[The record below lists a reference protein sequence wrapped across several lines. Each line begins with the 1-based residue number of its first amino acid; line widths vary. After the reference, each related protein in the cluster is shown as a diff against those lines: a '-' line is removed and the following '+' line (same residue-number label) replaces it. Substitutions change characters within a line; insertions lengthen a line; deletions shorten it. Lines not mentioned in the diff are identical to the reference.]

1 MLNVKVKYHPKE
13 GYMEVDGDPIELAH
27 YTSEIMRRLGHGL
40 ELKSAVAAGQ
50 TTIGAS
56 PTMNTPEPK
65 TKRVRTK
72 EVIEYLYS
80 KGTPDMTHTM
90 RELAEHF
97 FGRHL
102 DSKDKSSPYNRFY
115 NRVVDAH
122 EVIASERNGVWE
134 GDWDIDRD
142 GRYRVYKFVQK

>member
-1 MLNVKVKYHPKE
+1 MLTVKVKYHPRE
-13 GYMEVDGDPIELAH
+13 GYMEVEGEPVELAH

-40 ELKSAVAAGQ
+40 ELKSAVATDQ
-50 TTIGAS
+50 SIIGTNPIAK
-56 PTMNTPEPK
+56 TPEPK
-65 TKRVRTK
+65 AKRIRTK

-97 FGRHL
+97 FGAQL

-122 EVIASERNGVWE
+122 KVIASERNGVWDGE
-134 GDWDIDRD
+134 WEFDRD
-142 GRYRVYKFVQK
+142 GRYRVYKFIQK